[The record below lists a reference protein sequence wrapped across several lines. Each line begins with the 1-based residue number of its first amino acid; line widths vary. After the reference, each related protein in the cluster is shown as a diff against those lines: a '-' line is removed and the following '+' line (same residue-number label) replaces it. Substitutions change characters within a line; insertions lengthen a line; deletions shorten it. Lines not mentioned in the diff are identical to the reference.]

1 LADEF
6 ISERENESLHAKEL
20 NAIHESKIY
29 KETLKLMFKSND
41 EEDGKIS
48 ESDEEPIQ
56 FKPHQ
61 PRFMTPLCH
70 VTASSA
76 SDDLLVIYTPTTKD
90 THLKALVDSGA
101 TKNLCSDSYAREKL
115 LSTHSLVNPLCIRLT
130 DDSMSMARHGV
141 NIEFNI
147 GSLQVPQSL
156 L

>member
-6 ISERENESLHAKEL
+6 ISERENQSLHAKKL

-41 EEDGKIS
+41 EEDGNIS

-61 PRFMTPLCH
+61 TRFMTPLCH

-76 SDDLLVIYTPTTKD
+76 SGDLLVIHTPTTTD
-90 THLKALVDSGA
+90 THLKAFVDSGPQK
-101 TKNLCSDSYAREKL
+101 TIVPTLTCERNYSLD
-115 LSTHSLVNPLCIRLT
+115 THSPIFFVF
-130 DDSMSMARHGV
+130 DSPMV
-141 NIEFNI
+141 
-147 GSLQVPQSL
+147 V
-156 L
+156 